1 MFININV
8 GLSALFPFFL
18 PFSLSHCFSP
28 SLPYLKAISL
38 YTENRTDS
46 MINCHDPL
54 FAIFS
59 RNNQTTK
66 HQLHI
71 GTLNILCTCQIFQSP
86 FCRSISLSDLTACI
100 QCVCVSVFFCFFF
113 CWVPFRYW
121 TCDLFC
127 DYFAFFCVCVH
138 RMEATCR
145 HFYRFIREKETTFFK
160 SMKTVERCSIEITS
174 LCLFEAANVFFLCSQ
189 MSTCGMCIFL

>member
-28 SLPYLKAISL
+28 SLPYLKVISL

-100 QCVCVSVFFCFFF
+100 QCVCVSVFFVFSSTGFHFDIEHVICSAIILHFF
-113 CWVPFRYW
+113 
-121 TCDLFC
+121 
-127 DYFAFFCVCVH
+127 VCVH
-138 RMEATCR
+138 RIEATCR

-174 LCLFEAANVFFLCSQ
+174 LCLFEAANVFFYVRK
-189 MSTCGMCIFL
+189 